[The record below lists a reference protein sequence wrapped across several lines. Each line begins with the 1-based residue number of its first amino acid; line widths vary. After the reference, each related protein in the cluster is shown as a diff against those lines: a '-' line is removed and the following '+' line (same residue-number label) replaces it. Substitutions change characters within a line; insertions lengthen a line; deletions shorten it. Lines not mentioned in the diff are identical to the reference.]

1 MTGRIVRPH
10 VRVAVFPAHLAAP
23 ILISDVYAS
32 GHSENAKFNLGANV
46 ARGKL
51 DRSRYVIDGFSA

>member
-1 MTGRIVRPH
+1 MTGRIVRPN

-32 GHSENAKFNLGANV
+32 EHSENAKFNLGRMLREEN
-46 ARGKL
+46 
-51 DRSRYVIDGFSA
+51 